1 MSLLVVGSVAY
12 DSVVTPAGS
21 RQDALGGS
29 ATYFS
34 VAASYFTP
42 VSLVAVVGDDFRD
55 EHLQLLSK
63 HDVDLTGLDRRDG
76 KTFRWSGVYGTEDV
90 NARRTLE
97 TQLNVFADFHPRI
110 ASSLKSATFV
120 FLANID
126 PDLQADVLGQ
136 IEPRPRLVAL
146 DTMNYW
152 IERKNS
158 SLRRVLRDVDAL
170 FIDEGEARELASEL
184 NLVKCARHI
193 TQLGPSTVVIKRGEH
208 GALLFHEDSVFAAPA
223 LPLESVADP
232 TGAGDSFA
240 GGFLGCLAAS
250 GDLSAQGFRRAVIAG
265 SVMGSF
271 AVESF
276 SLDGIDSLSPQD
288 IDARFRDFT
297 EVSRFAGLADGESLV
312 KSKSVSQ

>member
-1 MSLLVVGSVAY
+1 MSVLVVGSVAY

-21 RQDALGGS
+21 REGALGGS

-42 VSLVAVVGDDFRD
+42 VSLVAVVGDDFQE
-55 EHLQLLSK
+55 EHVQLLAK
-63 HDVDLTGLDRRDG
+63 HDVDLTGLERADG
-76 KTFRWSGVYGTEDV
+76 ETFRWSGVYGTEDV

-97 TQLNVFADFHPRI
+97 TQLNVFADFHPKI
-110 ASSLKSATFV
+110 AESQKSAPYL

-126 PDLQADVLGQ
+126 PELQADVLSQ
-136 IEPRPRLVAL
+136 VEPRPKLVAL

-152 IERKNS
+152 IEGKNS
-158 SLRRVLRDVDAL
+158 SLRQVLRDVDAL

-184 NLVKCARHI
+184 NLVRCAQHI
-193 TQLGPSTVVIKRGEH
+193 AGLGPTTIVIKRGEH
-208 GALLFHEDSVFAAPA
+208 GVLLFHDGNIFAAPA
-223 LPLESVADP
+223 LPLEQVTDP
-232 TGAGDSFA
+232 TGAGDAFA
-240 GGFLGCLAAS
+240 GGFFGCLAAS
-250 GDLSAQGFRRAVIAG
+250 GDLSGEGLRRAIVAG

-276 SLDGIDSLSPQD
+276 SVDRIDALTPKE

-297 EVSRFAGLADGESLV
+297 EVSHFAPLGEGESLL
-312 KSKSVSQ
+312 K